1 MDSHRPNHASGGG
14 KQARKAAQKARKVE
28 KYKRGRGGR
37 RHQNKLPNYGRHPS
51 PKHELMKGIEGM
63 EIDEENSNNN
73 NNNNNNNNK
82 TGDDVGKSSEIK
94 NERVNGK
101 KNGNADRAPPKKQ
114 AISSGQR
121 TLASLQRRHNYLVNY
136 IKNTKA
142 SIALRQEEIK
152 KDMARKEVAI
162 KKEDEMDVDIDIS

>member
-1 MDSHRPNHASGGG
+1 
-14 KQARKAAQKARKVE
+14 
-28 KYKRGRGGR
+28 
-37 RHQNKLPNYGRHPS
+37 
-51 PKHELMKGIEGM
+51 M
-63 EIDEENSNNN
+63 EIDKENGNKNS
-73 NNNNNNNNK
+73 NK
-82 TGDDVGKSSEIK
+82 TGDDIGKSSEIK
-94 NERVNGK
+94 SDRGNGK
-101 KNGNADRAPPKKQ
+101 KNGNVDRAPPKKQ
-114 AISSGQR
+114 ASSSGQR

>member
-37 RHQNKLPNYGRHPS
+37 RHRNKLPNYGRHPS
-51 PKHELMKGIEGM
+51 PEHELIKGIEGM
-63 EIDEENSNNN
+63 EIDEDNGKENGM
-73 NNNNNNNNK
+73 K
-82 TGDDVGKSSEIK
+82 TSEAIGKENGKSSEIK
-94 NERVNGK
+94 NDRENSK

-114 AISSGQR
+114 ASSSGQR
-121 TLASLQRRHNYLVNY
+121 TLASLHRRQNYLVNY

-142 SIALRQEEIK
+142 SIALRQEEIT
-152 KDMARKEVAI
+152 KDKAHKEVAI
-162 KKEDEMDVDIDIS
+162 KKEDEMDINIDIS

>member
-28 KYKRGRGGR
+28 KYKIGRGGR

-51 PKHELMKGIEGM
+51 PQHELIKGIEGM
-63 EIDEENSNNN
+63 EIDEENGNKNS
-73 NNNNNNNNK
+73 NK
-82 TGDDVGKSSEIK
+82 TGDDIGKSSEIK
-94 NERVNGK
+94 KDRGNGK

-114 AISSGQR
+114 ASSSGQR
-121 TLASLQRRHNYLVNY
+121 TLASLQRRHKYLVNY

-142 SIALRQEEIK
+142 SIALRQGEIK